1 MDISKKTLIA
11 TLIVD
16 LILLAIGVVCLFV
29 TKFSTLALSL
39 FVGVVVLILISSIL
53 IWKYGKEFKKQ

>member
-1 MDISKKTLIA
+1 MDISKKTLII

-16 LILLAIGVVCLFV
+16 LILLAIGVACLFI

-39 FVGVVVLILISSIL
+39 FVGVVALILVSSIL

>member
-1 MDISKKTLIA
+1 MDISKKALII

-16 LILLAIGVVCLFV
+16 LLLLAIGVVCLFV

-39 FVGVVVLILISSIL
+39 FVAIVVLILVSSIL
-53 IWKYGKEFKKQ
+53 VWKYGKAYKKQ

>member
-1 MDISKKTLIA
+1 MDISKKALII

-29 TKFSTLALSL
+29 SKFSTLALAL
-39 FVGVVVLILISSIL
+39 FVAVVVLILISSIL
-53 IWKYGKEFKKQ
+53 VWKYGKAYKKQ

>member
-16 LILLAIGVVCLFV
+16 LILLAIGVTCLFV
-29 TKFSTLALSL
+29 TKFNTLALVL
-39 FVGVVVLILISSIL
+39 FVAVVALILVSSIL
-53 IWKYGKEFKKQ
+53 IWKYGKAYKKQ

>member
-1 MDISKKTLIA
+1 MDISKKTLIV

-16 LILLAIGVVCLFV
+16 LLLLAIGVVCLFV

-39 FVGVVVLILISSIL
+39 FVAVCVMILISSIL
-53 IWKYGKEFKKQ
+53 IWKYGKAYKK

>member
-1 MDISKKTLIA
+1 MDISKKSLIV

-29 TKFSTLALSL
+29 TKFSTLALAL
-39 FVGVVVLILISSIL
+39 FVAVVVLILVSSIL
-53 IWKYGKEFKKQ
+53 VWKYGKAYKKQ

>member
-1 MDISKKTLIA
+1 MDISKKTLII

-16 LILLAIGVVCLFV
+16 LLLLAVGVVCLFV

-39 FVGVVVLILISSIL
+39 FVAVVVMILISSIL
-53 IWKYGKEFKKQ
+53 VWKYGKAYKKQ

>member
-1 MDISKKTLIA
+1 MII

-16 LILLAIGVVCLFV
+16 LVLLAIGVACLFI

-39 FVGVVVLILISSIL
+39 FVGVVALILISSIL

>member
-39 FVGVVVLILISSIL
+39 FVGVVVLILISSVL

>member
-1 MDISKKTLIA
+1 MDISKKTLII

-16 LILLAIGVVCLFV
+16 LLLLAIGVVCLFV

-39 FVGVVVLILISSIL
+39 FVAICVMILISSIL
-53 IWKYGKEFKKQ
+53 IWKYGKAYKK